1 MNQLAR
7 TEALQRHLK
16 GETMTATI
24 IDVAYV
30 WNDQPEYIRHGR
42 VAITSDAVT
51 VDEFDRLMDDEDVF
65 YVFEH
70 GEPILG
76 HKGEFKILT
85 MEGVV

>member
-1 MNQLAR
+1 
-7 TEALQRHLK
+7 
-16 GETMTATI
+16 MTATI

-30 WNDQPEYIRHGR
+30 WNDQPRYVRHGR
-42 VAITSDAVT
+42 VAVTSNNVT

-76 HKGEFKILT
+76 FRGEFTILT
-85 MEGVV
+85 TEVV